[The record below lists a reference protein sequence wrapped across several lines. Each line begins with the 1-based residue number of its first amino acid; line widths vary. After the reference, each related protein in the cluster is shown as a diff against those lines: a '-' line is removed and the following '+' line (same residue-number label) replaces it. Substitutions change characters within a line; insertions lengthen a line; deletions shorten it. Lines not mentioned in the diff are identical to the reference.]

1 MSDNNYK
8 KLGVAPRFHE
18 VLSTGFYTGL
28 VPFAPGTV
36 AAFTGLLLWYVI
48 YLFLPPLWV
57 TIVTLFLIVSV
68 TIVGA
73 WTSDV
78 MEKYWGPDP
87 RAVVIDEYVGCWI
100 PLLVAPCGKWTWLI
114 ALLGFGL
121 FRLIDIFKPLG
132 CRKVENKFPG
142 GWGVMLDDV
151 LAGFYA
157 LIIVLAVKWAFGLEN
172 IIF

>member
-157 LIIVLAVKWAFGLEN
+157 LVIVLAVKWAFGLEN
-172 IIF
+172 IIL